1 MGQVIKAATR
11 IFAGVHNFSK
21 ALTSNKSTLANSH
34 HWFNIQNYSN
44 SFSTVST
51 NSHVVNQ
58 TESTS
63 IQDYSKHS
71 DSNKQSQLFKLGE
84 SEKNAESLAVLIKLM
99 SSSNVNHID
108 NVGESFVHKIGKN
121 SKLNLLDKYYLFCQL
136 KAKGANF
143 EQENK
148 VGNTVA
154 NVLLEKYIETG
165 DSKILSYFLNNTEIY
180 SPNKAFLLSLMR
192 YIQEAGNPK
201 QDEMNLFV
209 KTIENLPKK
218 NILLSNGEEMMV
230 LKLLLSYGLSSS
242 CTLHNQDKIL
252 HAAKSIINYYPQAL
266 GKTAVDEFI
275 KYIQCSDTVSSSVA
289 QFGVLVIQHLSSDEA
304 VSQRLIL
311 DSLAKKYSYADKSKI
326 LQSAIEAS
334 DSEALNIKDLSNK
347 GNTFLHVLKKSSL
360 QDYHKLIGCAM
371 AYGADVLQNDKGKTI
386 LDKID
391 LKSYDDQLLMRE
403 ITSSGCLD
411 KLCTASDA
419 IGKSLFQK
427 AIKFMAKGKLFILP
441 EIKNAILEFNPSQ
454 ALSSLAEMCNNRKVD
469 LKTALEL
476 IQDLSTKTDL
486 SNFVMNCSHS
496 TLKEISK
503 LPYWHA
509 LINSLEQNDCIASLT
524 GANGKLYPLLEST
537 KETELSNVSA
547 FERKIAPSVP
557 EALDIDQYFLHG
569 QNLIV
574 NDSTSENVDM
584 YLPTMQAIGQI
595 S

>member
-21 ALTSNKSTLANSH
+21 ALASNKSTLANSH
-34 HWFNIQNYSN
+34 HWFNTQNYSN

-58 TESTS
+58 NESTS

-84 SEKNAESLAVLIKLM
+84 SEKNAQSLAVLIKLM

-143 EQENK
+143 EQENN

-165 DSKILSYFLNNTEIY
+165 NSKILSYFLNNTKIY
-180 SPNKAFLLSLMR
+180 SPNKAFVLSLMS
-192 YIQEAGNPK
+192 YIQEVGNPK
-201 QDEMNLFV
+201 QHEMNLFV
-209 KTIENLPKK
+209 KTIENLPQK
-218 NILLSNGEEMMV
+218 NILLSNGEGEMV

-266 GKTAVDEFI
+266 GKAAVDEFI
-275 KYIQCSDTVSSSVA
+275 KYMQYSDTVSSSVA

-334 DSEALNIKDLSNK
+334 DSEALNIKDSSNN
-347 GNTFLHVLKKSSL
+347 GNTFLHVLKKSNI

-386 LDKID
+386 LHKID
-391 LKSYDDQLLMRE
+391 LKNYDDQLLMRE

-427 AIKFMAKGKLFILP
+427 AIKFMAKGKLFVLP

-486 SNFVMNCSHS
+486 SHFVINCSHS

-503 LPYWHA
+503 LPYWHTV
-509 LINSLEQNDCIASLT
+509 INSLEEKDHISSLKS
-524 GANGKLYPLLEST
+524 ANGKLYPLLEST

-547 FERKIAPSVP
+547 FERKFAPSVP